1 MLALPI
7 NTQYC
12 VKTKTMKT
20 TLTIAIIIASIII
33 ATIYTFSNNKEV
45 LKWNRLFFKVVLAVL
60 IINIILHLVYGN
72 ETL

>member
-1 MLALPI
+1 
-7 NTQYC
+7 
-12 VKTKTMKT
+12 MKT

-60 IINIILHLVYGN
+60 IINIILHRCYD
-72 ETL
+72 

>member
-1 MLALPI
+1 
-7 NTQYC
+7 
-12 VKTKTMKT
+12 MKT
-20 TLTIAIIIASIII
+20 TLTIAIIIASVII

-45 LKWNRLFFKVVLAVL
+45 LKWNRRFFKVVLAVL